1 MAADYLQNLMA
12 LRRFVTV
19 AHHIPGRIRLSF
31 TNRLVSAL
39 SQSLLAALQ
48 SLCHPEGGLKSCS
61 INAATGSVVLEYCAS
76 TLSPTLLTHLFGHDD
91 QAAQQALTQ
100 IQAVL
105 SQ

>member
-1 MAADYLQNLMA
+1 MAADDLQSLMA

-39 SQSLLAALQ
+39 SQSRLAALQ
-48 SLCHPEGGLKSCS
+48 SLCHPDGCLKTCS
-61 INAATGSVVLEYCAS
+61 INAATGSVVLEYCPS

-91 QAAQQALTQ
+91 HAAQQALTQ